1 MKDKKMTKIAK
12 RLRKN
17 MTDAEK
23 LLWSKIRN
31 RQLGVKFRRQQP
43 VGRYIVDFICFEEQI
58 IIEVD
63 GGQHSQNKEDE
74 IRDKWF
80 MAKGFKVLRFWN
92 NDVLR
97 NVRGVVEDIREE
109 LLSPSLNPS
118 RQGRETSSPLKE
130 EDRGEGEKKKGK
142 TKNEEG
148 RMENEEKTSSPSLPL
163 EGGD

>member
-118 RQGRETSSPLKE
+118 RQGRENWGNNG
-130 EDRGEGEKKKGK
+130 RRREKCLITKSNTGK
-142 TKNEEG
+142 
-148 RMENEEKTSSPSLPL
+148 
-163 EGGD
+163 

>member
-118 RQGRETSSPLKE
+118 RQGRE
-130 EDRGEGEKKKGK
+130 
-142 TKNEEG
+142 N
-148 RMENEEKTSSPSLPL
+148 SSPSLPL
-163 EGGD
+163 DGGD

>member
-118 RQGRETSSPLKE
+118 RQGRETSSPLKG
-130 EDRGEGEKKKGK
+130 EDRGEGEGIMEEHPPLIPPVKGGK
-142 TKNEEG
+142 IGEIMDEEG
-148 RMENEEKTSSPSLPL
+148 KNV
-163 EGGD
+163 

>member
-118 RQGRETSSPLKE
+118 RQGRE
-130 EDRGEGEKKKGK
+130 
-142 TKNEEG
+142 N
-148 RMENEEKTSSPSLPL
+148 SSPSLPL
-163 EGGD
+163 ERKK

>member
-97 NVRGVVEDIREE
+97 NIRGVVEDIREE
-109 LLSPSLNPS
+109 LLSLSLNPS
-118 RQGRETSSPLKE
+118 HQGRETSSPWKG
-130 EDRGEGEKKKGK
+130 ED
-142 TKNEEG
+142 
-148 RMENEEKTSSPSLPL
+148 
-163 EGGD
+163 